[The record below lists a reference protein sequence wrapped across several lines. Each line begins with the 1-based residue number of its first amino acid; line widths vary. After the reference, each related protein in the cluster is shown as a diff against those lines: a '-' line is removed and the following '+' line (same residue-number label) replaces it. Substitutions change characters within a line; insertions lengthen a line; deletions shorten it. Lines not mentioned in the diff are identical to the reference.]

1 MPLAVRSSMDPMN
14 AGEIPLRRHPFART
28 FFTFLFLAPLS
39 SLAALTVSFN
49 DPGRYADA
57 GEGAVERQRVTQ
69 DIERHLQGLAQRYL
83 PPEQALE
90 IEVLDIDLAG
100 RTRFLRHSASDVRV
114 LDGGAD
120 WPAIKLR
127 YSLRAGTRVLKSA
140 EETVSDMNYLRWP
153 APSPPETLHYE
164 KRMLETWFRDRF
176 AADAP
181 R

>member
-1 MPLAVRSSMDPMN
+1 M
-14 AGEIPLRRHPFART
+14 RRHPFART

-39 SLAALTVSFN
+39 ATAALTVSFP
-49 DPGRYADA
+49 DPSRYTDA
-57 GEGAVERQRVTQ
+57 GADEVERERVIK
-69 DIERHLQGLAQRYL
+69 DIERHLQRLAQRYL
-83 PPEQALE
+83 PPDQALK

-100 RTRFLRHSASDVRV
+100 RMRPLRHSIPEVRV

-127 YSLRAGTRVLKSA
+127 YGLQAGTRVLKSG
-140 EETVSDMNYLRWP
+140 EETVSDMNYLQWAARS
-153 APSPPETLHYE
+153 SPQTLHYE

-176 AADAP
+176 AADAQ